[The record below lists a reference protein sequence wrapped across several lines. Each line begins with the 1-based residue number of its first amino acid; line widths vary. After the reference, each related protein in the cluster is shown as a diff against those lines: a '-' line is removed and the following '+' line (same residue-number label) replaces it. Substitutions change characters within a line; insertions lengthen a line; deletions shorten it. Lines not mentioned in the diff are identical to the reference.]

1 MLRVIENCC
10 SPQYLQMMKGVA
22 ETSETWNLKH
32 PLGFPFEDKHLKLDV
47 IENDP
52 VHNLLAGMA
61 MGLLIQ
67 IYNSKTEGGRFAS
80 DFFLPEV
87 LHCAISVKDKPGQD
101 NPHTDH
107 ENDLEYVKILGLLNS
122 NWQPKDGGE
131 FIHGEESIVM
141 KPTSFVVFD
150 PRIEHCA
157 SPIKTHEKRFEIDF
171 TVKRKKI

>member
-87 LHCAISVKDKPGQD
+87 LHCAISVKDKHRQD
-101 NPHTDH
+101 KPHTDH
-107 ENDLEYVKILGLLNS
+107 ENNLEYVKILGLLNS

>member
-10 SPQYLQMMKGVA
+10 DLQYLEMMKGVA

-32 PLGFPFEDKHLKLDV
+32 PLGFPFKDKHLKLDI

-52 VHNLLAGMA
+52 VHDLLAGMA

-67 IYNSKTEGGRFAS
+67 IYNSKTEGGQFAS

-87 LHCAISVKDKPGQD
+87 SYCAISVKDKHRQD

-107 ENDLEYVKILGLLNS
+107 EKDLDYIKIMGLLNS

-131 FIHGEESIVM
+131 FIHGEETVFM

-150 PRIEHCA
+150 PRITHCA
-157 SPIKTHEKRFEIDF
+157 APIKSHEKRFGIDF
-171 TVKRKKI
+171 TVRGKRK